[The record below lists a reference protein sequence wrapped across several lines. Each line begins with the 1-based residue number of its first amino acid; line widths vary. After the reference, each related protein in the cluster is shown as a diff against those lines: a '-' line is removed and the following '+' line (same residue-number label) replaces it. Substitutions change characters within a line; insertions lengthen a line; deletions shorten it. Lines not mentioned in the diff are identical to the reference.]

1 MQVEVL
7 IIHHII
13 INIGESYSVPAY
25 YYYSDN
31 NNGINGWHTYGVI
44 WDENTIKWYVDN
56 NIYLTAYL
64 NDDNAYA
71 FRKNHYFLLNL
82 ALGSNA
88 TGYTGNIA
96 PNDHFG
102 QQQWK

>member
-1 MQVEVL
+1 M
-7 IIHHII
+7 
-13 INIGESYSVPAY
+13 
-25 YYYSDN
+25 
-31 NNGINGWHTYGVI
+31 I

-82 ALGSNA
+82 ALGFNA
-88 TGYTGNIA
+88 TGYTGNTA
-96 PNDHFG
+96 PNDSFQSATMEVDYVRHI
-102 QQQWK
+102 QEVES